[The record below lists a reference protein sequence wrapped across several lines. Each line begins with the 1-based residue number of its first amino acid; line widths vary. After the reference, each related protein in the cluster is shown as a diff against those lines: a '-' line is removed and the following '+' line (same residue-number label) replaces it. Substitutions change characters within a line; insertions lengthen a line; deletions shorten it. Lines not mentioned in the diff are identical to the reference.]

1 MLHRVFAF
9 ERGDNDGAAR
19 HERAK
24 LIEERALP
32 VDGVKSFGR
41 GASESGL
48 FQSHDTEALLEEA
61 LKNGSLHALFDGVR
75 FHDTEGAFFR
85 HFEDSR
91 RSIGSG
97 HANSCP
103 GRYLQGPFRV

>member
-1 MLHRVFAF
+1 M
-9 ERGDNDGAAR
+9 
-19 HERAK
+19 
-24 LIEERALP
+24 
-32 VDGVKSFGR
+32 
-41 GASESGL
+41 
-48 FQSHDTEALLEEA
+48 
-61 LKNGSLHALFDGVR
+61 KNGSLHALFDGVR